1 MSDGNGLWMPT
12 RRGLMAAGGMGLMA
26 AALPGWAA
34 DEAGTPLYRAAREAW
49 LYALPLVQIG
59 GYRARQMAKG
69 NRPNVL
75 VYQDSLSTPAS
86 RDVTTPN
93 VDTLYAGAL
102 IDLGAGPVTL
112 TLPPTGK
119 RYASVALMD
128 FWSNNFAVL
137 GTRTTGPDGGRFTL
151 VGPEGAARAG
161 ALRSPTRWA
170 WMIVRL
176 VVDGPPDMAAATA
189 LLHRFA
195 LEAPAV
201 SVPTLRTAPFT
212 APWAEYFATAQAL
225 MLENPP
231 PATDAA
237 VLGRIAPLGLARGGG
252 FDVARFS
259 ATDVAEI
266 ERGVADARAWCRKAG
281 LGEGRNGDWIYQAHD
296 TGDFGQ
302 DYDYRARIALSGL
315 AALPETEAMYLTA
328 LDPAGSPYF
337 DATQAWRLHFP
348 TNSLPPVDAFWSLT
362 LYEESGDGR
371 FFLTDNSVNRYAIGD
386 RTPALSRGSDGS
398 LDIAIQRAEPG
409 GALSGNWLPAPA
421 SAARFILLMRA
432 YLPGKPMIDR
442 RYVLP
447 PVLPA

>member
-1 MSDGNGLWMPT
+1 VSNTAKLFVNANYNGQWGGQQELVPPRFDLTTQQNLNLRAGLEYGKITISGFANNITNESYVLYYSTTTRRYNQPRTMEYNCMSDGNGLWMPT

-102 IDLGAGPVTL
+102 IDLGSGPVTL

-161 ALRSPTRWA
+161 ALRSP
-170 WMIVRL
+170 
-176 VVDGPPDMAAATA
+176 
-189 LLHRFA
+189 
-195 LEAPAV
+195 
-201 SVPTLRTAPFT
+201 
-212 APWAEYFATAQAL
+212 
-225 MLENPP
+225 
-231 PATDAA
+231 
-237 VLGRIAPLGLARGGG
+237 
-252 FDVARFS
+252 
-259 ATDVAEI
+259 
-266 ERGVADARAWCRKAG
+266 RAG
-281 LGEGRNGDWIYQAHD
+281 HG
-296 TGDFGQ
+296 
-302 DYDYRARIALSGL
+302 
-315 AALPETEAMYLTA
+315 
-328 LDPAGSPYF
+328 
-337 DATQAWRLHFP
+337 
-348 TNSLPPVDAFWSLT
+348 
-362 LYEESGDGR
+362 
-371 FFLTDNSVNRYAIGD
+371 
-386 RTPALSRGSDGS
+386 
-398 LDIAIQRAEPG
+398 
-409 GALSGNWLPAPA
+409 
-421 SAARFILLMRA
+421 
-432 YLPGKPMIDR
+432 
-442 RYVLP
+442 
-447 PVLPA
+447 